1 MHQAEAEVAA
11 AESQLAQQ
19 EATLKIAAY
28 DREAYTKLARDGAQN
43 ADDKKWVAL
52 QQIVGADPLP
62 YGLEA
67 NVKTIEALIDYSLQ
81 QKLIKDGVEAAV
93 ADAQK
98 IAQLTAAVFTA
109 AFDPVKK
116 QIDSV
121 HTPKL
126 N

>member
-1 MHQAEAEVAA
+1 MSQHGIQPATKIANAAGKLAEGNGAA
-11 AESQLAQQ
+11 LAESGHASTDALHELTKAYQ
-19 EATLKIAAY
+19 EMAA
-28 DREAYTKLARDGAQN
+28 RN
-43 ADDKKWVAL
+43 AKNLTTAMQELSAVK
-52 QQIVGADPLP
+52 DP
-62 YGLEA
+62 A
-67 NVKTIEALIDYSLQ
+67 AFFALQ